1 MTNTQDTRLTGE
13 ERAQAILAEVRRS
26 GFASIT
32 ALSETLAVSDMTIRR
47 DVRRLAKDGELR
59 LVHGGVSLRH
69 GTLRTDTFAGR
80 ADQEADAKRLIAE
93 AAVKLLAPTTSIAID
108 SGTTCAAVA
117 SALPRD
123 FRGTVITHSVPVL
136 HEMLT
141 HPQTIVLGL
150 GGELLP
156 ESQVLIGPRT
166 TAAALELSVDVY
178 FLGANS
184 VDARGT
190 YLRGD
195 REFPIK
201 SALMKR
207 ASRVVLL
214 ADGSKLTHTAPVKLA
229 NLEALSSII
238 TNGPVPSELQDRCA
252 TLGVHLIIVQDPRA
266 TAGRRSLDE
275 ASERDSK
282 TR

>member
-1 MTNTQDTRLTGE
+1 MQDTRLTGE
-13 ERAQAILAEVRRS
+13 ERAQAILAEVQRS

-32 ALSETLAVSDMTIRR
+32 TLSETLAVSDMTIRR

-59 LVHGGVSLRH
+59 LVHGGVSLAP
-69 GTLRTDTFAGR
+69 GPLRSATFAGR
-80 ADQEADAKRLIAE
+80 ADQEANAKRLIAE
-93 AAVKLLAPTTSIAID
+93 AAVKLLAPTTTIAID
-108 SGTTCAAVA
+108 SGTTCAAVVA
-117 SALPRD
+117 ALPRD
-123 FRGTVITHSVPVL
+123 FRGTVITHSLPVL
-136 HEMLT
+136 QQMLS
-141 HPQTIVLGL
+141 HPQAIALGL

-166 TAAALELSVDVY
+166 TAAALELSVDLY

-184 VDARGT
+184 VDTRGT

-229 NLEALSSII
+229 DLSALTSII
-238 TNGPVPSELQDRCA
+238 TNVPVPAELERRCA
-252 TLGVHLIIVQDPRA
+252 DLGVDLII
-266 TAGRRSLDE
+266 AG
-275 ASERDSK
+275 
-282 TR
+282 T

>member
-1 MTNTQDTRLTGE
+1 VTDTTPEPRLTSE
-13 ERAQAILAEVRRS
+13 ERAEAILTEVQRS

-47 DVRRLAKDGELR
+47 DVRRLAQGGDLR
-59 LVHGGVSLRH
+59 LVHGGVSLAQRA
-69 GTLRTDTFAGR
+69 LRTATFAGR
-80 ADQEADAKRLIAE
+80 ADQEAHAKRLIAE
-93 AAVKLLAPTTSIAID
+93 AAVKLLGSSTSVAID

-117 SALPRD
+117 AALPSE

-136 HEMLT
+136 QQLMS

-166 TAAALELSVDVY
+166 TAAAQELSVDVF
-178 FLGANS
+178 FLGVNS
-184 VDARGT
+184 VDSQGM

-201 SALMKR
+201 STLIKR

-229 NLEALSSII
+229 DLDTLTSII
-238 TNGPVPSELQDRCA
+238 TNGPVPADLRQRCA
-252 TLGVHLIIVQDPRA
+252 DLGIDLVIA
-266 TAGRRSLDE
+266 
-275 ASERDSK
+275 DSADQ
-282 TR
+282 TQAD

>member
-1 MTNTQDTRLTGE
+1 LTAE
-13 ERAQAILAEVRRS
+13 ERAQAILAEVQRS

-32 ALSETLAVSDMTIRR
+32 ALSENLGVSDMTIRR
-47 DVRRLAKDGELR
+47 DVRRLAGEGELR

-69 GTLRTDTFAGR
+69 ATLRSATFAGR

-93 AAVKLLAPTTSIAID
+93 AAVELLAPATSIAID

-123 FRGTVITHSVPVL
+123 FTGTVITHSVPVL
-136 HEMLT
+136 QRMLA

-150 GGELLP
+150 GGELLH
-156 ESQVLIGPRT
+156 ESQVLIGSRT

-184 VDARGT
+184 VDARGI
-190 YLRGD
+190 YLRGH

-201 SALMKR
+201 SALMQR

-214 ADGSKLTHTAPVKLA
+214 ADGSKLTHTAPVRLTDLDA
-229 NLEALSSII
+229 VSSII
-238 TNGPVPSELQDRCA
+238 TNGPVPRDLEERC
-252 TLGVHLIIVQDPRA
+252 TDLGVDLIIVQKPA
-266 TAGRRSLDE
+266 AKAPQSLQ
-275 ASERDSK
+275 
-282 TR
+282 

>member
-1 MTNTQDTRLTGE
+1 MSETPEARLTGD
-13 ERAQAILAEVRRS
+13 ERAEAILTEVQRS

-32 ALSETLAVSDMTIRR
+32 ALSESLAVSDMTIRR

-59 LVHGGVSLRH
+59 LVHGGVSLPH
-69 GTLRTDTFAGR
+69 GALRTATFAGR
-80 ADQEADAKRLIAE
+80 ADQEAQAKRQIAE
-93 AAVKLLAPTTSIAID
+93 AAVRLLGPMTSIAID

-117 SALPRD
+117 AALPPD

-136 HEMLT
+136 QQLLT

-166 TAAALELSVDVY
+166 TAAAAELTVDVF
-178 FLGANS
+178 FLGVNS
-184 VDARGT
+184 VDARGM

-201 SALMKR
+201 SMLMQR
-207 ASRVVLL
+207 AARVVLL

-229 NLEALSSII
+229 ELDALTSLI
-238 TNGPVPSELQDRCA
+238 TNGPVPSALQQRC
-252 TLGVHLIIVQDPRA
+252 TDLGIDLII
-266 TAGRRSLDE
+266 AGPGPVD
-275 ASERDSK
+275 
-282 TR
+282 